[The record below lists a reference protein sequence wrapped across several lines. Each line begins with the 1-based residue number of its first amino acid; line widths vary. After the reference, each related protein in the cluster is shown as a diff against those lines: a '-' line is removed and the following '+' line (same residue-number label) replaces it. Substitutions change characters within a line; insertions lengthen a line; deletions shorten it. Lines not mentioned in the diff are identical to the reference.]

1 MIYALL
7 WHSVRSAPYL
17 SYFYFVYMMRRAMMI
32 IDYVFSTI
40 DPLVLAFLLGL
51 TVGMFLELILIL
63 IIEKIGGQI
72 NE

>member
-1 MIYALL
+1 
-7 WHSVRSAPYL
+7 
-17 SYFYFVYMMRRAMMI
+17 MI

-51 TVGMFLELILIL
+51 SVGMFLELILIL

-72 NE
+72 NESNN

>member
-7 WHSVRSAPYL
+7 WHSVRSVPY
-17 SYFYFVYMMRRAMMI
+17 SWFSYFVYMMRRATMI

-51 TVGMFLELILIL
+51 SVGMFLELILIL
-63 IIEKIGGQI
+63 IIEKIGGKL